1 MLTLC
6 EWFAMCKRPATGTAP
21 HFAIC
26 NDTNKVVVL
35 GQVPTC
41 DRCHAFATNNAELF
55 VWDEPKKE
63 KTS

>member
-6 EWFAMCKRPATGTAP
+6 EWFAMCKRPATGTTP
-21 HFAIC
+21 H
-26 NDTNKVVVL
+26 VVL
-35 GQVPTC
+35 GQVPSC

-55 VWDEPKKE
+55 VWVEPKKE